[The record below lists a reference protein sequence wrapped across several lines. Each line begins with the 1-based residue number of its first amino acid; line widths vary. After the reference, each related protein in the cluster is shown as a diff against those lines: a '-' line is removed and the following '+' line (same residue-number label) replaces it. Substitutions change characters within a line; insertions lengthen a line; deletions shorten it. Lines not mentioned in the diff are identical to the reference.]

1 MASLHDFCEW
11 LGATDVSVGIQ
22 TVNWIIP
29 TVQTVHILCIAL
41 VISSA
46 AMINLRL
53 VGALARDEP
62 VAGIAR
68 RYLPWIWYI
77 LPVMLLTGAILVIG
91 EPARSLENPAFQLKM
106 VLLAAAILTMAIVQR
121 QLRRDP
127 LFWESSDLRRVA
139 ARGLASISVI
149 LWVGIVF
156 AGRWIAYL
164 QTAAG

>member
-11 LGATDVSVGIQ
+11 LGMTDVSVGIQ
-22 TVNWIIP
+22 TVNWVIP

-46 AMINLRL
+46 AMVNLRL
-53 VGALARDEP
+53 IGAIAQDEP
-62 VAGIAR
+62 VAVTAR

-77 LPVMLLTGAILVIG
+77 LPVMLITGTILVIG
-91 EPARSLENPAFQLKM
+91 EPARSLENPAFQMKM
-106 VLLAAAILTMAIVQR
+106 LLLIAAMLLTFIVQR
-121 QLRRDP
+121 QLRHDP
-127 LFWESSDLRRVA
+127 LFWDRSGGRRVT
-139 ARGLASISVI
+139 ARGLAGISIM

-156 AGRWIAYL
+156 AGRWIAYM

>member
-1 MASLHDFCEW
+1 MTSLHEFCEW

-53 VGALARDEP
+53 VGAVARDEP
-62 VAGIAR
+62 SAAIAQ

-77 LPVMLLTGAILVIG
+77 LPIMLITGTILVVG

-106 VLLAAAILTMAIVQR
+106 LLLIGAISTMLIVQR

-127 LFWESSDLRRVA
+127 LFWERSGRRRLA
-139 ARGLASISVI
+139 ASGLAWMSIM

>member
-11 LGATDVSVGIQ
+11 LGATDVSVEIQ

-29 TVQTVHILCIAL
+29 TVQTIHILCIAL

-77 LPVMLLTGAILVIG
+77 LPVMLVTGTILVIG

-106 VLLAAAILTMAIVQR
+106 LLLVAAIVMMLIVQR

-127 LFWESSDLRRVA
+127 LFWEGPGGRRLA
-139 ARGLASISVI
+139 ARGLAGVSIM